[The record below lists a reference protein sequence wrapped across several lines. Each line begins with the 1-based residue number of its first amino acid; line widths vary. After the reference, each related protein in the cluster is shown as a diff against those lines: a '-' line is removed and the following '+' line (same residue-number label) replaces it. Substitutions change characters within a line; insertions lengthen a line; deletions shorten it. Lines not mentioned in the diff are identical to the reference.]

1 MSAQSSGEN
10 PDFRGML
17 VRLSN
22 LLKKDDL
29 VAMKYMCKD
38 IIGKRDLS
46 KIESFFELCDNLES
60 RDFLGGN
67 NVIFLQKLLSGC
79 CSGRKDVLHVL
90 ESYNKT
96 RNNISNGTAS
106 NNTQNV
112 QFVPANVNPQQ
123 IVYMAPMPVPGFSS
137 HQVSPSSASYS
148 SPTYG
153 YKHIEKEINYLTRK
167 LGREWRF
174 FMRTL
179 GISDYD
185 MAEMEQQHPRNMR
198 EQIHGCFVIWVQQNK
213 GAVHKKMLTKALM
226 DVSVERFDLCA
237 NLEENDFS

>member
-1 MSAQSSGEN
+1 MSAESSGEN
-10 PDFRGML
+10 QDFRGML

-29 VAMKYMCKD
+29 EAMKYMCKD
-38 IIGKRDLS
+38 VIGKRDLS

-60 RDFLGGN
+60 RDMLDSIN
-67 NVIFLQKLLSGC
+67 IAFLQKLLTDC

-90 ESYNKT
+90 ESYTKPQNGIHNET
-96 RNNISNGTAS
+96 VANI
-106 NNTQNV
+106 TQNV
-112 QFVPANVNPQQ
+112 QLNPVNPHQQ
-123 IVYMAPMPVPGFSS
+123 IVYLQPAQGFHS
-137 HQVSPSSASYS
+137 HQMSPSSATYS
-148 SPTYG
+148 LPTYD
-153 YKHIEKEINYLTRK
+153 YKHVEKEINYLTRK

-213 GAVHKKMLTKALM
+213 GAVNKNMLIKALT
-226 DVSVERFDLCA
+226 DVSVERFDLAA
-237 NLEENDFS
+237 NLEDNDFS